1 MPNHPISVSVN
12 ESAIAIENVTI
23 ATETRTPCEA
33 VAAAPT
39 AGTRTTLNTPANVP
53 AIQPAH
59 AVTIELKTNGT
70 IAMIEVEIETA
81 TATATERGTETETA
95 TRETPAT
102 RTETETTVAKE
113 IEIEIETG
121 CEIPACI
128 GMCLGCRTVCLAGN
142 ILSLKLFVVGFH
154 LLRSFVAAGVRVSG
168 ASL

>member
-1 MPNHPISVSVN
+1 MLNHHTSVSGN
-12 ESAIAIENVTI
+12 ENVIAIGRDTI
-23 ATETRTPCEA
+23 ATATRTPWEA

-39 AGTRTTLNTPANVP
+39 AATRKTSNTRASVP
-53 AIQPAH
+53 ATVIQPGH
-59 AVTIELKTNGT
+59 AVTIESKTNGT

-81 TATATERGTETETA
+81 TETGTEIETA

-102 RTETETTVAKE
+102 RTETETETTVAKE
-113 IEIEIETG
+113 IENETETG

-154 LLRSFVAAGVRVSG
+154 LLRFWLQQESEC
-168 ASL
+168 

>member
-23 ATETRTPCEA
+23 ATETLTPWEA

-39 AGTRTTLNTPANVP
+39 AGTRKTLNTPANVP

-81 TATATERGTETETA
+81 TETGTEIETA

>member
-23 ATETRTPCEA
+23 ATETLTPWEA

-39 AGTRTTLNTPANVP
+39 AGTRKTLNTPANVP

-81 TATATERGTETETA
+81 TATETGTEIETA

-113 IEIEIETG
+113 IEIEIGTETG

-154 LLRSFVAAGVRVSG
+154 LLRFWLQQESEC
-168 ASL
+168 

>member
-23 ATETRTPCEA
+23 ATETLTPWEA

-39 AGTRTTLNTPANVP
+39 AGTRKTLNTRASVP

-59 AVTIELKTNGT
+59 AVTIESKTNGT

-81 TATATERGTETETA
+81 TATETGTEIETA

-154 LLRSFVAAGVRVSG
+154 LLRFWLQQESEC
-168 ASL
+168 